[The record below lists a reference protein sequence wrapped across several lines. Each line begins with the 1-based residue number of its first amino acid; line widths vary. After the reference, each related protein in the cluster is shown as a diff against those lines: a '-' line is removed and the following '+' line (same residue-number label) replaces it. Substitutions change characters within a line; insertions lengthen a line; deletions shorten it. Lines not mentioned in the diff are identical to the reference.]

1 MEQKIIALKYVKFY
15 FWIDLISSA
24 PQAIF
29 VLSRWDHCPLSNN
42 IVDTH
47 LQCAWQL
54 VNMMTCLKF
63 FRLPRFFTI
72 IENLLKRRDKRPY
85 TFKIIKVCRFSP
97 SRCHHLCNLFH
108 FSRWSALSSTWYI
121 GLLVWNFLCR
131 SLSMAQ
137 MYWNPVQCPGQRNSR
152 SGQIPQLQNM
162 SIAFIVLSIPW
173 PFLDTPWM
181 NLNPLRT
188 CHSPY
193 SF

>member
-1 MEQKIIALKYVKFY
+1 MQFRSGYYDYDNDHIVMEQKIIALKYVKFY

-108 FSRWSALSSTWYI
+108 FSR
-121 GLLVWNFLCR
+121 
-131 SLSMAQ
+131 
-137 MYWNPVQCPGQRNSR
+137 
-152 SGQIPQLQNM
+152 
-162 SIAFIVLSIPW
+162 
-173 PFLDTPWM
+173 
-181 NLNPLRT
+181 
-188 CHSPY
+188 
-193 SF
+193 